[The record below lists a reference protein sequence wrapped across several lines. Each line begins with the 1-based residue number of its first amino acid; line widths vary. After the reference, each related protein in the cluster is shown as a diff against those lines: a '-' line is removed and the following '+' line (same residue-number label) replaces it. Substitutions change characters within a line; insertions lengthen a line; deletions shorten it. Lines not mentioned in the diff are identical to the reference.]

1 MNANRPARALDTTAE
16 AERVQIEVFQ
26 RMSPAKRLQ
35 AASALYRM
43 ARSLME
49 TGVRMRHPDY
59 SDEQVRL
66 AVIRLTLPEKLF
78 LAAYPDA
85 IDIKP

>member
-1 MNANRPARALDTTAE
+1 MNTSRRFRALDTSAE

-26 RMSPAKRLQ
+26 RMSPANRLQ

-43 ARSLME
+43 SRSLME

-59 SDEQVRL
+59 NKEQVRL
-66 AVIRLTLPEKLF
+66 ALIRLTLPDELF
-78 LAAYPDA
+78 LAAYPHA
-85 IDIKP
+85 RDIIP